1 MKLFFSFFKN
11 RICFYLI
18 VIFVGIPAY
27 AQDPASAKNYIFPGD
42 EKNLPNDCKKISGEE
57 YIFLCKSLKLER
69 NETITITSSKVV
81 INFSGELLLEE
92 GSAINYSGVGSL
104 PQLNMEG
111 LTVKKKSIVTA
122 NIFSNK
128 SIVIDE
134 SSEIRGNIEAAG
146 GNIKISKNT
155 LIGGS
160 IRGNSNSSSFTG
172 IVIDES
178 SEIRGN
184 IEAAGGNIKISKNT
198 RVGGSIRGNLNSSS
212 RMDIVIDESSE
223 ICGDIEAAGG
233 NIKISKNV
241 HIGGSIRGNPNFLGR
256 MDVILDEGST
266 VGGDVLIVFVLSR
279 SYVIMSSAKIGGDVK
294 IGVGSIA
301 LKNTNVG
308 GSVSAYLLASIYID
322 NFSKVND
329 TSLSVQKGCASNTG
343 VDHYEL
349 SVPTSSIAC
358 VATAVTVTAC
368 ANNSN
373 PCTSIASTVNGSAT
387 LASTG
392 GSISA
397 ATLVAGVG
405 TATLRYPN
413 AVDRTAVT
421 VSLTSASTVAAN
433 AATCLGGSCATI
445 FNTAG
450 FIFTDSANGPAV
462 TLPTQVAG
470 NSSGTYFLRAVKSN
484 TSTQACQ
491 AALTGQQ
498 SVNLAYLCN
507 NPSTCHAAN
516 MMSVN
521 GGTATTISGNS
532 GNNSTGVAR
541 STPVNLTFDSNGNA
555 PLTFVYSDVGQIK
568 LSASK
573 AAEPD
578 RGLLLT
584 DLNGSSNA
592 FVVKPGGFVLS
603 AIQQTALPQLG
614 NPGAANASG
623 IKFIKA
629 GEAFSVTVRATTTST
644 SGVISTTPSYGR
656 ESVPESVKLNAS
668 LVAPAG
674 GAAGTL
680 TGDFGLFSNGVAT
693 GTAFAWNEVGIMTLT
708 PRITSYLG
716 VSGDVTGTVSG
727 NVGRFTPNHFITEV
741 AEQAC
746 LAGGFTY
753 SGQPFKV
760 VVSAKSG
767 GIPSV
772 VTQNYTGLYA
782 RDLTLSD
789 ANATGLA
796 ALSPADF
803 LASTVDK
810 GVATLTTPRFT
821 FTNAQ
826 TVPTALKLRA
836 TDTDGVTSVAQA
848 EGSVLMRSGRIRV
861 SNAYGSEKLD
871 LPIPLNL
878 EYWTGGGWV
887 KNSADTCTLLQSQNF
902 GFTFPTVTGAN
913 QLKACDTAVTLSGVG
928 VAPNYSFSLSKPVNG
943 LIGWVDVTLNLGVTA
958 LQPVATQCRATG
970 GPGTADVPANVPWL
984 QHDWT
989 GSTGNPKARATFGLH
1004 KSRSPHIYRRENH

>member
-1 MKLFFSFFKN
+1 MKLFFSFFKS
-11 RICFYLI
+11 RIFFYLI
-18 VIFVGIPAY
+18 AICLGIPAY

-42 EKNLPNDCKKISGEE
+42 EKNLPNGCKKISGEE
-57 YIFLCKSLKLER
+57 YIFLCQSLKLER

-81 INFSGELLLEE
+81 INFSGDLLLEE

-111 LTVKKKSIVTA
+111 LTVRRNLIVNA
-122 NIFSNK
+122 NIFANK

-134 SSEIRGNIEAAG
+134 FSEIRGNIE
-146 GNIKISKNT
+146 T
-155 LIGGS
+155 
-160 IRGNSNSSSFTG
+160 
-172 IVIDES
+172 
-178 SEIRGN
+178 
-184 IEAAGGNIKISKNT
+184 AGGNIKISKNT
-198 RVGGSIRGNLNSSS
+198 RIGGRIRGNSNSSSFTDIVIDESSEIRGDIESAGGNIKISKNTRIGGSIRGNLNSSS

-233 NIKISKNV
+233 NIKISNNA

-256 MDVILDEGST
+256 MDVILDPGST
-266 VGGDVLIVFVLSR
+266 VGGDVRIVLALSS
-279 SYVIMSSAKIGGDVK
+279 SYVIMSGAKIGGDVK
-294 IGVGSIA
+294 IGVGSIV
-301 LKNTNVG
+301 LKSTNVG
-308 GSVSAYLLASIYID
+308 GRVSAFSLLGSIYID

-421 VSLTSASTVAAN
+421 VSLTSASTVAAS

-445 FNTAG
+445 FNMAS
-450 FIFTDSANGPAV
+450 FIFSKTANSPEV

-470 NSSGTYFLRAVKSN
+470 ASSGTYFLRAVKSN

-507 NPSTCHAAN
+507 NPSTCHAAD

-541 STPVNLTFDSNGNA
+541 STQVNLIFDSNGNA

-573 AAEPD
+573 AAS
-578 RGLLLT
+578 GLLLT

-603 AIQQTALPQLG
+603 AIQQTAQPQLG

-656 ESVPESVKLNAS
+656 ESAPESVKLNAS

-746 LAGGFTY
+746 LDGGFTY

-913 QLKACDTAVTLSGVG
+913 QLKACDTAVPLSGVG
-928 VAPNYSFSLSKPVNG
+928 VAPNYSFSLSKPVAG
-943 LIGWVDVTLNLGVTA
+943 LTGWVDITLNLNSTGS
-958 LQPVATQCRATG
+958 VATQCRATG

-984 QHDWT
+984 QHNWT
-989 GSTGNPKARATFGLH
+989 GGVGSTDNPKARVTFGLH